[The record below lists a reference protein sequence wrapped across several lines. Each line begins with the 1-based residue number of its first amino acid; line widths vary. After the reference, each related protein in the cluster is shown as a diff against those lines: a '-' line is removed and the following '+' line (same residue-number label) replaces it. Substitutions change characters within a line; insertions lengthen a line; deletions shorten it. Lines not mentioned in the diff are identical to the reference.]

1 MIIAGRKVTVIDME
15 EKNEMQVDKKAK
27 VKGVMTEDEVRKR
40 KTRKTKTSIS
50 VFLLLLAV
58 GVGGNW
64 YWENSDISS
73 KISSVTSSTK
83 TLGEATYV
91 DAPTEVTT
99 AAANDYFSSARIE
112 RQNSRDASLENLQ
125 KIIDST
131 EESDEARKTAAESV
145 AAISSYIEI
154 ENKIETLVQ
163 AKGVNNCLAV
173 VNDDGTR
180 VDVIV
185 DVQELTDEVI
195 LQIKEIATQQLN
207 CGFENVT
214 IIQSN

>member
-1 MIIAGRKVTVIDME
+1 MDENKE
-15 EKNEMQVDKKAK
+15 LKLNKKTA
-27 VKGVMTEDEVRKR
+27 VKGIMTEDEIKKKKDKR
-40 KTRKTKTSIS
+40 TKTALSIF
-50 VFLLLLAV
+50 VLLLAL
-58 GVGGNW
+58 GLGGNW

-73 KISSVTSSTK
+73 KINTVAGQTK

-91 DAPTEVTT
+91 DAPTEATT
-99 AAANDYFSSARIE
+99 IVENDYFSSARLE
-112 RQNSRDASLENLQ
+112 RQSARDSALEKLQ
-125 KIIDST
+125 AVINATDES
-131 EESDEARKTAAESV
+131 EESRRAASEGV
-145 AAISSYIEI
+145 AKLSSHIEI

-173 VNDDGTR
+173 VSDDSSR

-185 DVQELTDEVI
+185 DVQDLTDEII

-207 CGFENVT
+207 CSFENVT